1 MDALQILKKNMRL
14 RFSAGSLSDIQ
25 GKKLRTILHSV
36 TCTKVGHTLCFM
48 SEQQDSHVQC

>member
-1 MDALQILKKNMRL
+1 MRL